1 MPSSVLAPVALTAA
15 ERAQLE
21 SWTRRRTS
29 AQALAMRSRIVLLAA
44 DGRNNTEIAGALAIR
59 RNVAGKWR
67 SRFVKHR
74 LDGLLDEPRPGRPRT
89 ITDEQVEEVV
99 ITPGAC
105 SSRRACS
112 WCAHPSPSSSTP
124 RPPRATNRRVRARAR
139 ERGVRPVAGQL
150 VRRGDDA
157 RPFDRAALHP
167 VAGQRVGVLDV
178 PAT

>member
-29 AQALAMRSRIVLLAA
+29 AQALARSRIVLLAA
-44 DGRNNTEIAGALAIR
+44 DGRNNTEIAGALAIH

-105 SSRRACS
+105 SSRRA
-112 WCAHPSPSSSTP
+112 
-124 RPPRATNRRVRARAR
+124 
-139 ERGVRPVAGQL
+139 
-150 VRRGDDA
+150 
-157 RPFDRAALHP
+157 
-167 VAGQRVGVLDV
+167 
-178 PAT
+178 